1 MTILNEHPLR
11 KVLTDEIHTR
21 PYLNLRTPIR
31 VSHIAAITGEGGAE
45 EVIEHLSTLCR
56 RNHVEP
62 PAPKETH
69 FITKIGEL
77 TIKWERH
84 TEFSTFT
91 FFLSGPFDE
100 PFQKT
105 AIEELPEE
113 WLRALPGDIMVA
125 VHVFFEEQRE
135 QDRDVESLAV
145 LFNHN
150 TVFGSRVF
158 RNKARTWTDHRVHDD
173 GFERVLI
180 CQDEDI
186 NQREAGRLI
195 QRILEIKTYRMVALL
210 GFPLA
215 REALPRI
222 AMAEKKLGY
231 IVAQLSELGDDA
243 NERQLLK
250 ELSILAAEVE
260 TIVAKTAYRFSA
272 SRAYY
277 NLVCQR
283 VAELRE
289 ERLPW
294 MEPVGLFI
302 ERRLSPPMETCKAVT
317 ARQLTLS
324 QRISRATGLLRTRI
338 DVALEEQN

>member
-1 MTILNEHPLR
+1 
-11 KVLTDEIHTR
+11 
-21 PYLNLRTPIR
+21 
-31 VSHIAAITGEGGAE
+31 
-45 EVIEHLSTLCR
+45 
-56 RNHVEP
+56 
-62 PAPKETH
+62 
-69 FITKIGEL
+69 
-77 TIKWERH
+77 
-84 TEFSTFT
+84 
-91 FFLSGPFDE
+91 
-100 PFQKT
+100 
-105 AIEELPEE
+105 
-113 WLRALPGDIMVA
+113 
-125 VHVFFEEQRE
+125 
-135 QDRDVESLAV
+135 
-145 LFNHN
+145 
-150 TVFGSRVF
+150 
-158 RNKARTWTDHRVHDD
+158 
-173 GFERVLI
+173 
-180 CQDEDI
+180 
-186 NQREAGRLI
+186 
-195 QRILEIKTYRMVALL
+195 MVALL